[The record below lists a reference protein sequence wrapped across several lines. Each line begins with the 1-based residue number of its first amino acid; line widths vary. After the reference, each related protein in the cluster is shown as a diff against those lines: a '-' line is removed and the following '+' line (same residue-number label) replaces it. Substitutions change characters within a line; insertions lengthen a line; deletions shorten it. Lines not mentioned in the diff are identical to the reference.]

1 MQLQACRPRWA
12 DIEEES
18 DKSSDQEEPPRR
30 KSVGSNGDQSTDH
43 VMHEVVPLIS
53 ENGVENRDYEYWLTW
68 DGPYLWASIKT
79 VFRRP
84 KRSFSGIV
92 ASPVIVKGRGRK
104 QSYILQIIDIVQGSY
119 FERWNNH
126 MGCLVQAGWFVSRV
140 NNKTGQKMADLL
152 ARCHMVNICFTGCV
166 AFYDGMW
173 NVLPGV
179 LLGAGAYQITLTI
192 RRHHTKQLGLVA
204 RECAGSC
211 CLMVYGIFN
220 DSAIGSWNRLME
232 KECCHHRMILPGDVI
247 WSVNGFTMNSIRMK
261 TECANAFLL
270 RLRIVTPR
278 LRRDSKQWA
287 L

>member
-1 MQLQACRPRWA
+1 MALRDNWRPRWA
-12 DIEEES
+12 DIPES
-18 DKSSDQEEPPRR
+18 DESSDQEAPPRR
-30 KSVGSNGDQSTDH
+30 SSVVSHGDQSTDH
-43 VMHEVVPLIS
+43 VMDEVVTLIL
-53 ENGVENRDYEYWLTW
+53 EDGVEKRECECWLTW

-84 KRSFSGIV
+84 KRSFAGIV
-92 ASPVIVKGRGRK
+92 VSPVIVKGRGRK
-104 QSYILQIIDIVQGSY
+104 QSYILQIVDIVQGTY

-126 MGCLVQAGWFVSRV
+126 MGCLIQAGWSVSRV

-152 ARCHMVNICFTGCV
+152 ARCHMVDICFTGCV
-166 AFYDGMW
+166 AFYDGMC
-173 NVLPGV
+173 VLPGV

-192 RRHHTKQLGLVA
+192 RRHHTKQLGLVV

-211 CLMVYGIFN
+211 CLMVYGIFD
-220 DSAIGSWNRLME
+220 DSAVGSWNRLMQ
-232 KECCHHRMILPGDVI
+232 KEYCHHRMILPGDII
-247 WSVNGFTMNSIRMK
+247 WSVNGFTMNSIRME

-270 RLRIVTPR
+270 RLRIVTSR